1 MTTPDGAT
9 GGRGAGGPAAGGTP
23 SGGSPPDGTSSGGT
37 SSGGT
42 SSGGTSSGGRGAG
55 VRASDGRHVG
65 ARADTRAGARADARA
80 DATVAD
86 VAVVG
91 GGIIGLATAER
102 LSAHGLSVVVIDE
115 RGPAGGVTGASG
127 GLVRALDLS
136 AAHSWAAE
144 GLDRYLRRGHH
155 GRWPAVRETGGL
167 TLFGADDTAR
177 AAEGVERV
185 RATGHAAELLD
196 ARQIAR
202 AFPGLTPPE
211 GFTGVYEPRAGW
223 LPARETA
230 EAMLRD
236 AGSVTFL
243 GGVRALEIVTARA
256 RVTGVRTTAGLL
268 TTPAVLLAAGVHS
281 TELARTAGVELPL
294 RTRSVSFCV
303 FAPRG
308 REGGGREG
316 GGPEGGGPDVPGPL
330 PTVLDT
336 TTGGWLRRWDD
347 GTAVLAGVP
356 SPVRDVLPT
365 VTRGVSAAEEE
376 RVRAVARHR
385 YPLLAD
391 AALVDGVTAH
401 DALAPGDVGTVTA
414 WPDPYGLVT
423 ATGWNGGGF
432 KQAPAAGRY
441 AAELVREVLA

>member
-1 MTTPDGAT
+1 M
-9 GGRGAGGPAAGGTP
+9 
-23 SGGSPPDGTSSGGT
+23 
-37 SSGGT
+37 
-42 SSGGTSSGGRGAG
+42 
-55 VRASDGRHVG
+55 
-65 ARADTRAGARADARA
+65 
-80 DATVAD
+80 
-86 VAVVG
+86 G

-167 TLFGADDTAR
+167 TLFGADDSAR

-185 RATGHAAELLD
+185 RATGHTAELLD

-308 REGGGREG
+308 REGGG
-316 GGPEGGGPDVPGPL
+316 PEGGGPDVPGPL

-356 SPVRDVLPT
+356 SPVLDVLPT

-385 YPLLAD
+385 YPRLAD

-432 KQAPAAGRY
+432 KQAPASGRY

>member
-1 MTTPDGAT
+1 MTTPDRAT
-9 GGRGAGGPAAGGTP
+9 GGVAAGGAP
-23 SGGSPPDGTSSGGT
+23 SDGRDAGT
-37 SSGGT
+37 
-42 SSGGTSSGGRGAG
+42 GAA
-55 VRASDGRHVG
+55 ASDGRHAGVTPEAATAG
-65 ARADTRAGARADARA
+65 VTTARVTA
-80 DATVAD
+80 AD
-86 VAVVG
+86 VAVIG

-136 AAHSWAAE
+136 SAAHSWAAE
-144 GLDRYLRRGHH
+144 GLDRYLRRGDH
-155 GRWPAVRETGGL
+155 GRWPAVREDGSL

-177 AAEGVERV
+177 AVEGVERV
-185 RATGHAAELLD
+185 RATGHGAEILD
-196 ARQIAR
+196 AGEISR
-202 AFPGLTPPE
+202 AFPGLAVPE

-236 AGSVTFL
+236 ADSVTFL
-243 GGVRALEIVTARA
+243 GGVRALEIVTAGS
-256 RVTGVRTTAGLL
+256 RVTGVRTTAGLV

-308 REGGGREG
+308 RETGGAGA
-316 GGPEGGGPDVPGPL
+316 PGPL
-330 PTVLDT
+330 PAVLDS

-356 SPVRDVLPT
+356 SPARDVPPA
-365 VTRGVSAAEEE
+365 VTRGVPAAEEE

-385 YPLLAD
+385 YPGLAD
-391 AALVDGVTAH
+391 ADLVGGVTAY
-401 DALAPGDVGTVTA
+401 DALAPGDMGTVTA

-441 AAELVREVLA
+441 AAGLLREVLA